1 MSSKQQ
7 PWRSQLEQAVYMI
20 TTQRGIHGE
29 IIQKKF
35 PADGVIYVR
44 LYDDTGNEEWSLVE
58 PGIDY
63 DSAYSILQRPANRLR
78 DGETRGF

>member
-1 MSSKQQ
+1 MRTKQQ

-35 PADGVIYVR
+35 PADGIIYVR
-44 LYDDTGNEEWSLVE
+44 LYDDAGNEEWSLVE

-63 DSAYSILQRPANRLR
+63 DSAYAILQQPANRLR